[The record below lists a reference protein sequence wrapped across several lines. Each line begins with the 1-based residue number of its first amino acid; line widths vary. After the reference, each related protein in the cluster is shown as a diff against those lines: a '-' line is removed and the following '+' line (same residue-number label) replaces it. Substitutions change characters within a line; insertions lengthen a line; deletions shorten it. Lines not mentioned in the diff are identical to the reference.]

1 MITDI
6 PTGDDFRQ
14 AAADLLNLAWDNA
27 ITLLIERVDTA
38 ENFRLSD
45 EVADIIRE
53 GDDEYWQ
60 AAMPILSSSL
70 SLIQQAIEF
79 FLKGKIVDIS
89 PFLLITDRPQN
100 WPSNCSTQDISFA
113 SFRTLDAQDLP
124 RVHDTVA
131 AIRLPENFFK
141 WYEDMRI
148 RRNRIMHSV
157 HRSLDLRDLDIIQA
171 VLETSEMFLGSQVW
185 VNCRWV
191 YLTERTPSGHNE
203 KFIPDLVLAGEKV
216 NQPLSYSL
224 NQLQSEIMTVI
235 EIMRPAL
242 VRRFFGFPKKQ
253 RRYLCLH
260 CLSVRQ
266 KEYFFE
272 YKNKEEFYLNTAV
285 LVDQNPTCDRVNCVI
300 CGGTYRVIRQACNE
314 EGCPSNVIDA
324 HNGLCLI
331 HDNYIEEGVSIQ
343 PPI

>member
-6 PTGDDFRQ
+6 PSGDDFRQ
-14 AAADLLNLAWDNA
+14 AAEDLLNLAWDNA
-27 ITLLIERVDTA
+27 IKLMIERVETA
-38 ENFRLSD
+38 DCLSD
-45 EVADIIRE
+45 EVADIVSE

-157 HRSLDLRDLDIIQA
+157 QRSLELRDLDIVQA
-171 VLETSEMFLGSQVW
+171 VLETSEMFLGSHVW
-185 VNCRWV
+185 VNRRWV
-191 YLTERTPSGHNE
+191 YLTERMPRRHND
-203 KFIPDLVLAGEKV
+203 KFIPDVVFVGDEPIS
-216 NQPLSYSL
+216 PLSYYL
-224 NQLQSEIMTVI
+224 YELQREIMTVI
-235 EIMRPAL
+235 EMMKPSL
-242 VRRFFGFPKKQ
+242 VRRFFDFPKKQ

-260 CLSVRQ
+260 CLSIRQ

-272 YKNKEEFYLNTAV
+272 YKNKEEFYLNSAV
-285 LVDQNPTCDRVNCVI
+285 LVDQNPPCDRVNCVI
-300 CGGTYRVIRQACNE
+300 CGETYRVIRQACNE
-314 EGCPSNVIDA
+314 EDCPSNVIDA